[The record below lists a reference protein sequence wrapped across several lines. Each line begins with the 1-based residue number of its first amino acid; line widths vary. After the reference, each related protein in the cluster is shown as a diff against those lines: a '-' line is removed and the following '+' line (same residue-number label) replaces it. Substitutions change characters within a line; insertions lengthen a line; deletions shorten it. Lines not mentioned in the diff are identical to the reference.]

1 MVRKQR
7 ETREMVWRERLA
19 RFERSGLSVR
29 EFCLKEGCSDPAFY
43 QWRKRLQ
50 KRRPRQTTRS
60 QTDKA
65 VVDSEPFVP
74 VTISPSAF
82 TEVEFPNG
90 VRIRVPATDAEALR
104 VALTIG
110 RELCREAR

>member
-1 MVRKQR
+1 MVLKQR

-29 EFCLKEGCSDPAFY
+29 EFCLEEGCSDPAFY

-50 KRRPRQTTRS
+50 KQQPRETTRS
-60 QTDKA
+60 QTAEA

-74 VTISPSAF
+74 VTISRSAF

-90 VRIRVPATDAEALR
+90 VRIRVPATNAEALR
-104 VALTIG
+104 VALTTG
-110 RELCREAR
+110 NELCKEVR

>member
-29 EFCLKEGCSDPAFY
+29 EFCRKEGCSDPAFY
-43 QWRKRLQ
+43 QWRKRLR
-50 KRRPRQTTRS
+50 KRRPRQASGS
-60 QTDKA
+60 QADKT
-65 VVDSEPFVP
+65 VVDSEAFVP
-74 VTISPSAF
+74 VTISPSSFA
-82 TEVEFPNG
+82 EVEFPNG

-104 VALTIG
+104 VALTMG
-110 RELCREAR
+110 RELCKEA